1 MRTFVKFCGITEEA
15 TLELAPAEGAIGLV
29 IDVPGSPR
37 NLTFERAAELAEK
50 VPTHAEV
57 WAVTV
62 NPSPEAVRRI
72 FNEVGV
78 DWIQVHGV
86 LPEGLEWVERHR
98 LVPSVPIP
106 SGGEEVVPPTLA
118 VDDQFRRIH
127 LDSAGGALPGGT
139 GVPPSW
145 PACARVVD
153 ASPGRKVLLGGGLT
167 PENVGA
173 ALSVVHPWGVD
184 VSSGI
189 EDAPGHKSPEKM
201 RTFVAAVAAWE
212 KENHA

>member
-1 MRTFVKFCGITEEA
+1 MRTFVKFCGITDEA
-15 TLELAPAEGAIGLV
+15 SIELAPHEGAVGLV
-29 IDVPGSPR
+29 IDVPASPR

-50 VPTHAEV
+50 VPSHAEV

-62 NPSPEAVRRI
+62 DPSAERVRRI

-78 DWIQVHGV
+78 DWIQVHGTI
-86 LPEGLEWVERHR
+86 PDELEWVERHR
-98 LVPSVPIP
+98 LVPSVPIA
-106 SGGEEVVPPTLA
+106 SGGEEVEPPTLP

-139 GVPPSW
+139 GTLPSW

-153 ASPGRKVLLGGGLT
+153 ASPGRKVILGGGLR
-167 PENVGA
+167 PENVA
-173 ALSVVHPWGVD
+173 DALTAVHPWGVD

-189 EDAPGHKSPEKM
+189 EESPGQKSPEKM
-201 RTFVAAVAAWE
+201 QRFLDAVAAWE
-212 KENHA
+212 AKNHA